1 MHLTA
6 AISGNLRAS
15 LQAEV
20 RQVAG
25 AMRRAVTTAGQQA
38 QAELRAQ
45 ARGAGFKDG
54 GRAIANTWR
63 LRIFP
68 PQGRAPDTLRPAALV
83 YSRMP
88 TVAEGFEFGKMVSPK
103 GGRRLAIPTQY
114 NIRRLRRGKKEPIV
128 STEKMRELTI
138 ARPAMARLGQSN
150 RNRAVLVW
158 YIKVSKTT
166 KRSSFYGKSWLM
178 RKYRVGSERL
188 SSKGV
193 QREWVP
199 MFVLIKPYKMR
210 KRLNIAAV
218 RSRAGAMYAR
228 AAVAELSRVGAR

>member
-68 PQGRAPDTLRPAALV
+68 APGRAPDTLRPDQLRFKAEVEQRGGLFVEVRDTTQALIDLHN
-83 YSRMP
+83 
-88 TVAEGFEFGKMVSPK
+88 
-103 GGRRLAIPTQY
+103 GG
-114 NIRRLRRGKKEPIV
+114 
-128 STEKMRELTI
+128 
-138 ARPAMARLGQSN
+138 
-150 RNRAVLVW
+150 VL
-158 YIKVSKTT
+158 
-166 KRSSFYGKSWLM
+166 
-178 RKYRVGSERL
+178 
-188 SSKGV
+188 
-193 QREWVP
+193 
-199 MFVLIKPYKMR
+199 
-210 KRLNIAAV
+210 
-218 RSRAGAMYAR
+218 
-228 AAVAELSRVGAR
+228 